1 MDAERRQITV
11 LFTDM
16 VDFTSFSERAGE
28 ESAFTLMQAI
38 ARLMEDTVR
47 EQGGSVRGFTGDG
60 IMAIFGAPV
69 AFEDASLRACRAALL
84 INERLIEATGAL
96 ETKFGVRPRM
106 RIGINTGLAVVGQ
119 IQAGADANVT
129 VMGDTVNLASRLQT
143 LAAPGTIFL
152 SEETQ
157 RLVQGLVETSFT
169 GTHSIK
175 GKAEPLRVYR
185 LDAIRHGATRFD
197 EAVRRGLSPFVGRE
211 RELEVLERGL
221 GEARNHLHVMSW
233 PSRASASPACCTSSA
248 NASARSA
255 PLSCREA
262 VRPTASKHPSFP
274 SSTWCAARFA
284 LAPASGK
291 RTLRKNWKWG

>member
-96 ETKFGVRPRM
+96 ETKFGVTTCCVVRILRPQQFVKPSK
-106 RIGINTGLAVVGQ
+106 NF
-119 IQAGADANVT
+119 
-129 VMGDTVNLASRLQT
+129 
-143 LAAPGTIFL
+143 FL
-152 SEETQ
+152 
-157 RLVQGLVETSFT
+157 
-169 GTHSIK
+169 
-175 GKAEPLRVYR
+175 
-185 LDAIRHGATRFD
+185 
-197 EAVRRGLSPFVGRE
+197 
-211 RELEVLERGL
+211 
-221 GEARNHLHVMSW
+221 
-233 PSRASASPACCTSSA
+233 
-248 NASARSA
+248 
-255 PLSCREA
+255 
-262 VRPTASKHPSFP
+262 
-274 SSTWCAARFA
+274 
-284 LAPASGK
+284 
-291 RTLRKNWKWG
+291 KNFQKKTCVK